1 MKKIT
6 QLSIVIL
13 LLIFAFL
20 PFKTVTAEASLSPT
34 VVYDVPISSLHPTQA
49 GIGKIQIS
57 YKLTEYLAN
66 DAALTASFFEDFN
79 EDNGYIKGNY
89 LTADT
94 QTPKQDKNLLKT
106 VNMRE
111 ELGALVNPAL
121 GSLSVQVVIGPHKE
135 YYAIDGHHGS
145 NTNQLIK
152 EMTGLGY
159 DKINVAVIADYSDL
173 DEKTFWQTMLAQKY
187 MYPKAYNVA
196 THQYETISGLKLPK
210 QMNNQLFVNDP
221 FRGLNYF
228 WRSTAIN
235 KDTISVPFAE
245 FYWGEFMSRTHEF
258 DDLNFQTPDDY
269 QTAFERGNAIF
280 EKLIAGDA
288 KYTHLFSEVVTQQ
301 YGITAN
307 QIGLQDSYSAAKLA
321 KQQDKLDTAKAY
333 MFSHPNLTTSNQAV
347 FDGNTPVEP
356 PTSEDSSTDDNTST
370 SNDETSSTD
379 STDSSSSSESDTSG
393 SDTNSSDTAT
403 SSTDSADNSSSVS
416 ESDTSGS
423 DTNSSDTATSSTDS
437 ADSSS
442 SANESDTSVSDT
454 NSSDTATSSTDSA
467 DNSSSASESD
477 TSGSDTNASDTATS
491 STDSA
496 DSSSSANESDTSVS
510 DTNSSDTETSST
522 DSENNSSSNSQK
534 NSSERETSSSTDAAI
549 SPAEQTHS
557 SDKTATTQIAAST
570 LPHTGDSPIQF
581 WLILL
586 GAACVI
592 TAGIKFYRLKE

>member
-89 LTADT
+89 LTAET

-288 KYTHLFSEVVTQQ
+288 KYTYLFSEVVTKQ

-379 STDSSSSSESDTSG
+379 SADSSSSSESDTSG

-403 SSTDSADNSSSVS
+403 SSTDSENSSSSAS

-442 SANESDTSVSDT
+442 SA
-454 NSSDTATSSTDSA
+454 
-467 DNSSSASESD
+467 SESD

-491 STDSA
+491 STA
-496 DSSSSANESDTSVS
+496 SD
-510 DTNSSDTETSST
+510 
-522 DSENNSSSNSQK
+522 NNSSSNSQK
-534 NSSERETSSSTDAAI
+534 NSSERETSSSTDAAK

-557 SDKTATTQIAAST
+557 SDKTATTQIADST

>member
-20 PFKTVTAEASLSPT
+20 PFKTVAAEASLSPT

-89 LTADT
+89 LTAET

-121 GSLSVQVVIGPHKE
+121 GSLSVQVVGPHKE

-379 STDSSSSSESDTSG
+379 SADSSSSASESDTSG

-403 SSTDSADNSSSVS
+403 SSTDGEN
-416 ESDTSGS
+416 
-423 DTNSSDTATSSTDS
+423 
-437 ADSSS
+437 SSS
-442 SANESDTSVSDT
+442 SASESDTSVSDT

-467 DNSSSASESD
+467 DNYSSAS
-477 TSGSDTNASDTATS
+477 
-491 STDSA
+491 
-496 DSSSSANESDTSVS
+496 ESDTSVS
-510 DTNSSDTETSST
+510 DTNASDTETSST
-522 DSENNSSSNSQK
+522 ASDDSSSSKSQK

-549 SPAEQTHS
+549 SPVEQTHS
-557 SDKTATTQIAAST
+557 SDKTATTQIADST
-570 LPHTGDSPIQF
+570 LPHTGDSPIHF

>member
-20 PFKTVTAEASLSPT
+20 PFKTVTAEAPT

-89 LTADT
+89 LTAET

-288 KYTHLFSEVVTQQ
+288 KYTYLFSEVVTKQ

-379 STDSSSSSESDTSG
+379 SADSSSSSESDTSG

-403 SSTDSADNSSSVS
+403 SSTASENSSSSAS

-423 DTNSSDTATSSTDS
+423 DTNASDT
-437 ADSSS
+437 
-442 SANESDTSVSDT
+442 E
-454 NSSDTATSSTDSA
+454 TSSTDSA

-477 TSGSDTNASDTATS
+477 TSGSDTNSSETATS
-491 STDSA
+491 STASD
-496 DSSSSANESDTSVS
+496 DSSSSE
-510 DTNSSDTETSST
+510 
-522 DSENNSSSNSQK
+522 SQK

-557 SDKTATTQIAAST
+557 SDKTATTQIADST
-570 LPHTGDSPIQF
+570 LPHTGDRPIQF

>member
-20 PFKTVTAEASLSPT
+20 PFKTVTAEAPT

-89 LTADT
+89 LTAET

-288 KYTHLFSEVVTQQ
+288 KYTYLFSEVVTQQ

-379 STDSSSSSESDTSG
+379 SADSSSSSESDTSG

-403 SSTDSADNSSSVS
+403 SSTDSADNSSSAS

-423 DTNSSDTATSSTDS
+423 DTNSSDTATSSTASDN
-437 ADSSS
+437 SS
-442 SANESDTSVSDT
+442 SASESDTSGSAT
-454 NSSDTATSSTDSA
+454 NSSDTETSSTDS
-467 DNSSSASESD
+467 DNSSSSASESD
-477 TSGSDTNASDTATS
+477 TSGSDTNASDT
-491 STDSA
+491 
-496 DSSSSANESDTSVS
+496 
-510 DTNSSDTETSST
+510 ETSST
-522 DSENNSSSNSQK
+522 DSDDSSSPESQK

-557 SDKTATTQIAAST
+557 SDKTATTQIADST
-570 LPHTGDSPIQF
+570 LPHTGDSPIHF

>member
-20 PFKTVTAEASLSPT
+20 PFKTVAAEASLSPT

-89 LTADT
+89 LTAET

-288 KYTHLFSEVVTQQ
+288 KYTYLFSEVVTKQ

-379 STDSSSSSESDTSG
+379 S
-393 SDTNSSDTAT
+393 
-403 SSTDSADNSSSVS
+403 
-416 ESDTSGS
+416 
-423 DTNSSDTATSSTDS
+423 
-437 ADSSS
+437 ADS
-442 SANESDTSVSDT
+442 
-454 NSSDTATSSTDSA
+454 
-467 DNSSSASESD
+467 SSSASESD

-491 STDSA
+491 STASD
-496 DSSSSANESDTSVS
+496 DSSSSE
-510 DTNSSDTETSST
+510 
-522 DSENNSSSNSQK
+522 SQK
-534 NSSERETSSSTDAAI
+534 NSSEREASSSTDAAN

-557 SDKTATTQIAAST
+557 SDKTATTQIADST
-570 LPHTGDSPIQF
+570 LPHTGDRPIQF

>member
-20 PFKTVTAEASLSPT
+20 PFKTVTAEAPT
-34 VVYDVPISSLHPTQA
+34 VVYDVPISSLLPTQA

-89 LTADT
+89 LTAET

-111 ELGALVNPAL
+111 ELGAIVNPAL

-280 EKLIAGDA
+280 KKLIDGDA

-301 YGITAN
+301 YGITAI

-379 STDSSSSSESDTSG
+379 SADSSSSASESDTSG

-403 SSTDSADNSSSVS
+403 SSTASENSSSSAS

-423 DTNSSDTATSSTDS
+423 DTNASDT
-437 ADSSS
+437 
-442 SANESDTSVSDT
+442 E
-454 NSSDTATSSTDSA
+454 TSSTDSA

-477 TSGSDTNASDTATS
+477 TSGSDTNSSETATS
-491 STDSA
+491 STASD
-496 DSSSSANESDTSVS
+496 DSSSSE
-510 DTNSSDTETSST
+510 
-522 DSENNSSSNSQK
+522 SQK
-534 NSSERETSSSTDAAI
+534 NSSEREASSSTDAAI

-557 SDKTATTQIAAST
+557 SDKTATTQIADST

>member
-20 PFKTVTAEASLSPT
+20 PFKTVASEASLSPI

-288 KYTHLFSEVVTQQ
+288 KYTYLFSEVVTQQ

-379 STDSSSSSESDTSG
+379 SADSSSSASESDTSGSATNSSDTATSSTDSADNSFSASESDTSG

-403 SSTDSADNSSSVS
+403 SSTA
-416 ESDTSGS
+416 SD
-423 DTNSSDTATSSTDS
+423 
-437 ADSSS
+437 DSSS
-442 SANESDTSVSDT
+442 SE
-454 NSSDTATSSTDSA
+454 
-467 DNSSSASESD
+467 
-477 TSGSDTNASDTATS
+477 
-491 STDSA
+491 
-496 DSSSSANESDTSVS
+496 
-510 DTNSSDTETSST
+510 
-522 DSENNSSSNSQK
+522 SQK
-534 NSSERETSSSTDAAI
+534 NSSEREASSSTDAAI

-557 SDKTATTQIAAST
+557 SDKTATTQIADST

-592 TAGIKFYRLKE
+592 IAGIKFYRLKE

>member
-20 PFKTVTAEASLSPT
+20 PFKTVTAEAPT

-111 ELGALVNPAL
+111 DLGALVNPAL

-379 STDSSSSSESDTSG
+379 SADSSSSANESDTS
-393 SDTNSSDTAT
+393 
-403 SSTDSADNSSSVS
+403 V
-416 ESDTSGS
+416 S

-454 NSSDTATSSTDSA
+454 NSSDTETSSTAS
-467 DNSSSASESD
+467 DNSSSSASESD
-477 TSGSDTNASDTATS
+477 TSGSDTNSSDTATS
-491 STDSA
+491 STDS
-496 DSSSSANESDTSVS
+496 
-510 DTNSSDTETSST
+510 
-522 DSENNSSSNSQK
+522 ENNFSSESQK
-534 NSSERETSSSTDAAI
+534 NSSEREASSSTDAAK

-557 SDKTATTQIAAST
+557 SDKTATTQIADST

>member
-20 PFKTVTAEASLSPT
+20 PFKTVTAEAPT

-89 LTADT
+89 LTAET

-111 ELGALVNPAL
+111 ELGALVNPAI

-280 EKLIAGDA
+280 GKLIAGDA

-379 STDSSSSSESDTSG
+379 SADSSSSASESDTSG

-403 SSTDSADNSSSVS
+403 SSTA
-416 ESDTSGS
+416 SD
-423 DTNSSDTATSSTDS
+423 
-437 ADSSS
+437 DSSS
-442 SANESDTSVSDT
+442 SE
-454 NSSDTATSSTDSA
+454 
-467 DNSSSASESD
+467 
-477 TSGSDTNASDTATS
+477 
-491 STDSA
+491 
-496 DSSSSANESDTSVS
+496 
-510 DTNSSDTETSST
+510 
-522 DSENNSSSNSQK
+522 SQK
-534 NSSERETSSSTDAAI
+534 NSSEREASSSTDAAI

-557 SDKTATTQIAAST
+557 SDKTATTQIADST

>member
-1 MKKIT
+1 M
-6 QLSIVIL
+6 
-13 LLIFAFL
+13 
-20 PFKTVTAEASLSPT
+20 
-34 VVYDVPISSLHPTQA
+34 
-49 GIGKIQIS
+49 
-57 YKLTEYLAN
+57 
-66 DAALTASFFEDFN
+66 
-79 EDNGYIKGNY
+79 
-89 LTADT
+89 
-94 QTPKQDKNLLKT
+94 
-106 VNMRE
+106 
-111 ELGALVNPAL
+111 
-121 GSLSVQVVIGPHKE
+121 IGPHKE

-280 EKLIAGDA
+280 GKLIAGDA

-379 STDSSSSSESDTSG
+379 SADSSSSSESDTSG

-403 SSTDSADNSSSVS
+403 SSTDSADSSSSSSESDTSGSDTNSSDTETSSTASDNSSSSAS

-423 DTNSSDTATSSTDS
+423 DTNSSDTATSSS
-437 ADSSS
+437 
-442 SANESDTSVSDT
+442 
-454 NSSDTATSSTDSA
+454 
-467 DNSSSASESD
+467 
-477 TSGSDTNASDTATS
+477 
-491 STDSA
+491 
-496 DSSSSANESDTSVS
+496 
-510 DTNSSDTETSST
+510 
-522 DSENNSSSNSQK
+522 DSENNFSSESQK
-534 NSSERETSSSTDAAI
+534 NSSEREASSSTDAAI

-557 SDKTATTQIAAST
+557 SDKTATTQIADST

>member
-20 PFKTVTAEASLSPT
+20 PFKTVTAEAPT

-49 GIGKIQIS
+49 GIGKIQIP

-111 ELGALVNPAL
+111 ELGALVNPEL

-159 DKINVAVIADYSDL
+159 DRINVAVIADYSDL

-288 KYTHLFSEVVTQQ
+288 KYTYLFSEVVTQQ

-370 SNDETSSTD
+370 SNDETSSTASD
-379 STDSSSSSESDTSG
+379 NSSSSASESDTSG
-393 SDTNSSDTAT
+393 
-403 SSTDSADNSSSVS
+403 
-416 ESDTSGS
+416 
-423 DTNSSDTATSSTDS
+423 
-437 ADSSS
+437 
-442 SANESDTSVSDT
+442 SDT

-477 TSGSDTNASDTATS
+477 TSGSDTNASDTETS
-491 STDSA
+491 STASDN
-496 DSSSSANESDTSVS
+496 SSSSASESDTSGS
-510 DTNSSDTETSST
+510 DTNSSDTATSST
-522 DSENNSSSNSQK
+522 DSENNFSSESQK
-534 NSSERETSSSTDAAI
+534 NSSEREASSSTDAAI

-557 SDKTATTQIAAST
+557 SDKTATTQIADST

-586 GAACVI
+586 GADCVI

>member
-20 PFKTVTAEASLSPT
+20 PFKTVTAEAPT

-379 STDSSSSSESDTSG
+379 SENSSSSASESDTSGSDTNSSDTATSSTASENSSSSASESDTSG

-403 SSTDSADNSSSVS
+403 SSTDSANSSSSAS

-437 ADSSS
+437 
-442 SANESDTSVSDT
+442 
-454 NSSDTATSSTDSA
+454 
-467 DNSSSASESD
+467 
-477 TSGSDTNASDTATS
+477 
-491 STDSA
+491 
-496 DSSSSANESDTSVS
+496 
-510 DTNSSDTETSST
+510 
-522 DSENNSSSNSQK
+522 ENNFSSESQK
-534 NSSERETSSSTDAAI
+534 NSSEREASSSTDAAI

-557 SDKTATTQIAAST
+557 SDKTATTQIADST

>member
-20 PFKTVTAEASLSPT
+20 PFKTVTAEAPT

-111 ELGALVNPAL
+111 DLGALVNPAL

-379 STDSSSSSESDTSG
+379 SADSSSSASESDTSG

-403 SSTDSADNSSSVS
+403 SSTDGENSSSSAS
-416 ESDTSGS
+416 ESDTSG
-423 DTNSSDTATSSTDS
+423 
-437 ADSSS
+437 
-442 SANESDTSVSDT
+442 SDT

-477 TSGSDTNASDTATS
+477 TSGSDTNSSDTATS
-491 STDSA
+491 STA
-496 DSSSSANESDTSVS
+496 
-510 DTNSSDTETSST
+510 
-522 DSENNSSSNSQK
+522 SENNFSSESQK
-534 NSSERETSSSTDAAI
+534 NSSEREASSSTDAAI

-570 LPHTGDSPIQF
+570 LPHTGDSPIHF

>member
-20 PFKTVTAEASLSPT
+20 PFKTVAAEASLSPI

-258 DDLNFQTPDDY
+258 DELNFQTPGDY
-269 QTAFERGNAIF
+269 QTAFERGNVIF

-288 KYTHLFSEVVTQQ
+288 KYTNLFNEVVTQQ

-307 QIGLQDSYSAAKLA
+307 QIALQDSYSAAKLA

-370 SNDETSSTD
+370 SDTETSSTASD
-379 STDSSSSSESDTSG
+379 DSSSSSEPDTSG

-403 SSTDSADNSSSVS
+403 SSTASDDSSSSAS

-442 SANESDTSVSDT
+442 SANESDTSGSDTNSSDTETSSTASDNSSSSSESDTSGSDT
-454 NSSDTATSSTDSA
+454 NSSDTATSSTNGENS
-467 DNSSSASESD
+467 SSSASESD
-477 TSGSDTNASDTATS
+477 TSGSDT
-491 STDSA
+491 
-496 DSSSSANESDTSVS
+496 
-510 DTNSSDTETSST
+510 
-522 DSENNSSSNSQK
+522 NSSSNSQK

-549 SPAEQTHS
+549 SPVEQTHS
-557 SDKTATTQIAAST
+557 SDKTATTQIADST
-570 LPHTGDSPIQF
+570 LPHTGDSPIHF

>member
-20 PFKTVTAEASLSPT
+20 PFKTVTAEAPT

-111 ELGALVNPAL
+111 DLGALVNPAL

-379 STDSSSSSESDTSG
+379 SADSSSSA
-393 SDTNSSDTAT
+393 N
-403 SSTDSADNSSSVS
+403 

-454 NSSDTATSSTDSA
+454 NSSDTETSSTAS
-467 DNSSSASESD
+467 DNSSSSASESD
-477 TSGSDTNASDTATS
+477 TSGSDTNSSDTATS
-491 STDSA
+491 STDS
-496 DSSSSANESDTSVS
+496 
-510 DTNSSDTETSST
+510 
-522 DSENNSSSNSQK
+522 ENNFSSESQK
-534 NSSERETSSSTDAAI
+534 NSSEREASSSTDAAK

-557 SDKTATTQIAAST
+557 SDKTATTQIADST

>member
-111 ELGALVNPAL
+111 ELGGLVNPAL

-159 DKINVAVIADYSDL
+159 DKINVAVTADYSDL

-379 STDSSSSSESDTSG
+379 SADSSSSSESDTSG
-393 SDTNSSDTAT
+393 SDTNSSDTET
-403 SSTDSADNSSSVS
+403 SSTASDNSSSSAS
-416 ESDTSGS
+416 ESDTSG
-423 DTNSSDTATSSTDS
+423 
-437 ADSSS
+437 
-442 SANESDTSVSDT
+442 SDT

-477 TSGSDTNASDTATS
+477 TSGSDTNASDT
-491 STDSA
+491 
-496 DSSSSANESDTSVS
+496 
-510 DTNSSDTETSST
+510 ETSST

-549 SPAEQTHS
+549 SPVEQTHS
-557 SDKTATTQIAAST
+557 SDKTATTQIADST
-570 LPHTGDSPIQF
+570 LPHTGDSPIHF

>member
-20 PFKTVTAEASLSPT
+20 PFKTVTAEAPT

-288 KYTHLFSEVVTQQ
+288 KYTYLFSEVVTKQ

-379 STDSSSSSESDTSG
+379 SADSSSSASESDTSG
-393 SDTNSSDTAT
+393 
-403 SSTDSADNSSSVS
+403 
-416 ESDTSGS
+416 
-423 DTNSSDTATSSTDS
+423 
-437 ADSSS
+437 
-442 SANESDTSVSDT
+442 SDT

-477 TSGSDTNASDTATS
+477 TSGSDTNASDTETS
-491 STDSA
+491 STASD
-496 DSSSSANESDTSVS
+496 DSSSSK
-510 DTNSSDTETSST
+510 
-522 DSENNSSSNSQK
+522 SQK

-570 LPHTGDSPIQF
+570 LPHTGDSPIHF